1 MLISCP
7 ACTKEVSTY
16 AHSCPSCG
24 HPIRRPSEGLGRLAL
39 GVIMFFVIIA
49 AGGAFSFIAAF
60 FSLLG

>member
-1 MLISCP
+1 
-7 ACTKEVSTY
+7 
-16 AHSCPSCG
+16 
-24 HPIRRPSEGLGRLAL
+24 LAL